1 MTSVAIMNIY
11 IHKTLEY
18 FFRSHLY
25 FISMHSNDIMRKMM
39 TLWMTMNDSD
49 GNDEEVALGG
59 SLNQSW
65 SAPSHQSSPEGR
77 AREKP

>member
-1 MTSVAIMNIY
+1 MAIMVMMMP
-11 IHKTLEY
+11 L
-18 FFRSHLY
+18 
-25 FISMHSNDIMRKMM
+25 MM
-39 TLWMTMNDSD
+39 TLWMMMMNDSD
-49 GNDEEVALGG
+49 GDDEEVALGG

>member
-1 MTSVAIMNIY
+1 
-11 IHKTLEY
+11 
-18 FFRSHLY
+18 
-25 FISMHSNDIMRKMM
+25 M
-39 TLWMTMNDSD
+39 TLWMMMMMMMTMNDSD
-49 GNDEEVALGG
+49 GNDEEVPLGG

>member
-1 MTSVAIMNIY
+1 MIALMNNMMP
-11 IHKTLEY
+11 L
-18 FFRSHLY
+18 
-25 FISMHSNDIMRKMM
+25 MMAVMMNDIAG
-39 TLWMTMNDSD
+39 D
-49 GNDEEVALGG
+49 DEEVALGG

>member
-1 MTSVAIMNIY
+1 
-11 IHKTLEY
+11 
-18 FFRSHLY
+18 
-25 FISMHSNDIMRKMM
+25 M
-39 TLWMTMNDSD
+39 TLWMMMMMMMTMNDSD

-65 SAPSHQSSPEGR
+65 WPPSHQSSPEGR